1 METDNISKGVTY
13 QLKYRAWNINGP
25 GELSEAG
32 YIKAAERPSRPA
44 APEYV
49 GSDLDYI
56 SLALSPS
63 QDDGG
68 SIIAA
73 MVLEISPYLSA
84 SWSEVGTYDQSSMS
98 HTLTQVDDSLVSGD
112 RYRFRIKSVNQYG
125 DSDYSQEL

>member
-1 METDNISKGVTY
+1 VTY

-49 GSDLDYI
+49 ESDDSYI
-56 SLALSPS
+56 SLGLSPS
-63 QDDGG
+63 LDDGG
-68 SIIAA
+68 SIITA
-73 MVLEISPYLSA
+73 MILEISPFLST
-84 SWSEVGTYDQSSMS
+84 SWAEVADYDQSSMS
-98 HTLTQVDDSLVSGD
+98 HTLREEDGVIEPGE
-112 RYRFRIKSVNQYG
+112 RYRLRIKAVNLFG

>member
-1 METDNISKGVTY
+1 MTY

-49 GSDLDYI
+49 ESDDSYI
-56 SLALSPS
+56 SLGLSPS
-63 QDDGG
+63 LDDGG
-68 SIIAA
+68 SIITA
-73 MVLEISPYLSA
+73 MILEISPYLST
-84 SWSEVGTYDQSSMS
+84 SWAEVADYDQSSMS
-98 HTLTQVDDSLVSGD
+98 HTLREEDGVIEPGE
-112 RYRFRIKSVNQYG
+112 RYRLRIKAVNLFG